1 VFRFF
6 RLNRALIIQEFIKA
20 FGKYKRVMTAVYP
33 ARREELDA
41 YAEDIVE
48 ISNFYGPKFY
58 DLS

>member
-1 VFRFF
+1 
-6 RLNRALIIQEFIKA
+6 
-20 FGKYKRVMTAVYP
+20 MTAVYP